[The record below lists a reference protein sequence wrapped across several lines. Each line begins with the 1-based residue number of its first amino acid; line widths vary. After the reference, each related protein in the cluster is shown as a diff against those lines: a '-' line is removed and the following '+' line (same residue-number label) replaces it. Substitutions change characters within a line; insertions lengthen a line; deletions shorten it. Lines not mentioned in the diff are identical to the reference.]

1 MKGYSGSIAASE
13 GAIALTSAPA
23 GVVMFFDRMG
33 QHRATFQR
41 ADISG
46 ASANGMGFM
55 ASDGH
60 GAIWA
65 CGPQDMQLLS
75 QKATLW
81 DKHLKRFAFDPV
93 HRIKCKTQH
102 SQRRACLGIGD
113 AVLLRSP
120 EREKMIAPDM

>member
-81 DKHLKRFAFDPV
+81 DNHLMALTCHSPPTRQGL
-93 HRIKCKTQH
+93 QH
-102 SQRRACLGIGD
+102 QTASGPPPWYWGRRALKV
-113 AVLLRSP
+113 A
-120 EREKMIAPDM
+120 